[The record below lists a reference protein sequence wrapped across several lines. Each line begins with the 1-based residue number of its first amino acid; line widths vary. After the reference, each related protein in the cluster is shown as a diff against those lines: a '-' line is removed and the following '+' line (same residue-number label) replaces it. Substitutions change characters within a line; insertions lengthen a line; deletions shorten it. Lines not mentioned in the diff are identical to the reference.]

1 MRANPI
7 EIIGGF
13 YTDDSLPWS
22 CQDTVNWLP
31 TRAEVA
37 GTRTPWKLET
47 CPGLRE
53 NLWLGAG
60 SAPIRG
66 MHDLEGQLYFVSGQ
80 TLYRKRVDGGVD
92 ALGLIPGVSRVQM
105 THNQFKTGYQ
115 LLVENGQGGGGYVYS
130 TVDNTFAKI
139 TDEGYPGSISSDY
152 LDSYMLG
159 VEPLGRYW
167 FHSNLADAADY
178 NTLDRYE
185 AEASPD
191 KIVGLASNASE
202 VVVFGQRTTE
212 FFFNT
217 GQSTG
222 TFQNRRSSIA
232 RGCASRHTIQKLDNS
247 VFWLG
252 DDGIVYRL
260 ADGYAARRIS
270 TQPLEKAIAVLNWSE
285 AISYVWEDRGYKVYY
300 LTFPGGLTFGYDV
313 VTGLWTRR
321 QSFGMD
327 RWRLSHIVKSGN
339 TWYGGDFQTGRI
351 WVIEWDYYL
360 EGRDPMIRRHVTGV
374 LHDNQSQLIIP
385 NAELIFGTG
394 TLPTVPQAP
403 LGPAPQYPGAPT
415 LSGTLANACAGPT
428 YTATLTA
435 TGGST
440 PVTIRKSAGPVTL
453 TISPSGALSWP
464 SPEVGTFTVS
474 AQARDAVGRIANFQA
489 QFTIKPLT
497 WNFTT
502 WFAGGPYASPYGV
515 GQVFWSAFWGKYFSC
530 TGPGRKI
537 SADGISWPQSGTA
550 NYFSGAE
557 NPSNHVLAF
566 AGDAGIVSSDDGGQT
581 VTLRSSFIISL
592 ASMQFVNGGFLAIEG
607 ANVVSGGV
615 DAINWVRG
623 TSFAS
628 LVGSG
633 PSWAYMTHLGKYVFI
648 SGFDGKV
655 ATSTIDVGPY
665 TSSTQVPSW
674 GGNRAIGLLYVER
687 LQKLFI
693 YRNDGIIIETADLST
708 FTVRLNVGGLSLT
721 SMIYVPEM
729 DALIAVGQ
737 GTQPSTRVSTDGG
750 LTWPGYT
757 GLNSYRL
764 LAWSPSLARMVAIGQ
779 NEASYANATC
789 VL

>member
-1 MRANPI
+1 MRAQPVDL
-7 EIIGGF
+7 IGGF

-152 LDSYMLG
+152 LDSYTLG

-167 FHSNLADAADY
+167 FHSNLADATDY

-191 KIVGLASNASE
+191 KIVGLAVSQFE
-202 VVVFGQRTTE
+202 VVVFGQRTVE
-212 FFFNT
+212 FFFNAG
-217 GQSTG
+217 GQTG
-222 TFQNRRSSIA
+222 TFQNRRQSIT

-247 VFWLG
+247 LFWLG
-252 DDGIVYRL
+252 DDGIMYRL
-260 ADGYAARRIS
+260 DGYAARRIS
-270 TQPLEKAIAVLNWSE
+270 TQPLEKAIAGYNWSE

-453 TISPSGALSWP
+453 TISPAGALSWP

-502 WFAGGPYASPYGV
+502 WLPGGAYASGFGT
-515 GQVFWSAFWGKYFSC
+515 GQVIWSTYWNKFISC

-537 SADGISWPQSGTA
+537 STDGINWPQSG
-550 NYFSGAE
+550 SGDFFGVAE
-557 NPSNHVLAF
+557 NPTTGRLAVTTSIS
-566 AGDAGIVSSDDGGQT
+566 GTYTSDDGGVT
-581 VTLRSSFIISL
+581 VTQRTATTLDSDSMKFIQG
-592 ASMQFVNGGFLAIEG
+592 QFLGSTGSRM
-607 ANVVSGGV
+607 VSGGA
-615 DAINWVRG
+615 DGLTWTTG
-623 TSFAS
+623 PAS
-628 LVGSG
+628 PVTVSA
-633 PSWAYMTHLGKYVFI
+633 WDYIEHLGLYYFVE
-648 SGFDGKV
+648 GFTGST
-655 ATSTIDVGPY
+655 ATSVAPLGPY
-665 TSSTQVPSW
+665 TTTATIPGW
-674 GGNRAIGLLYVER
+674 TGNTLVRILYSKRLRRTFIATSGLIRER
-687 LQKLFI
+687 LD
-693 YRNDGIIIETADLST
+693 DGTYVTRLVASGQTFSSIIDI
-708 FTVRLNVGGLSLT
+708 
-721 SMIYVPEM
+721 PEM
-729 DALIAVGQ
+729 GALIAVGS
-737 GTQPSTRVSTDGG
+737 GATNSTAVSVDGG
-750 LTWPGYT
+750 TTWTRYN
-757 GLNSYRL
+757 GLNSFRL
-764 LAWSPSLARMVAIGQ
+764 LAWSPPLARLVAIGQ
-779 NEASYANATC
+779 NVASYANATC

>member
-1 MRANPI
+1 MRAQPI
-7 EIIGGF
+7 AMVGGF

-31 TRAEVA
+31 TRAEVE

-53 NLWLGAG
+53 SLWLGAS

-167 FHSNLADAADY
+167 FHSNLADATDY

-191 KIVGLASNASE
+191 KIVGLAVSQFE
-202 VVVFGQRTTE
+202 VVVFGQRTVE
-212 FFFNT
+212 FFFNSG
-217 GQSTG
+217 GQTG
-222 TFQNRRSSIA
+222 TFQNRRQSIT

-247 VFWLG
+247 LFWLG

-260 ADGYAARRIS
+260 DGYAARRIS
-270 TQPLEKAIAVLNWSE
+270 TQPLEKAIAGYNWSE

-360 EGRDPMIRRHVTGV
+360 EGQSPMIRRHVTGV

-428 YTATLTA
+428 YTATLTT

-453 TISPSGALSWP
+453 TISPTGALSWP
-464 SPEVGTFTVS
+464 SPEVGAFTVS

-489 QFTIKPLT
+489 QFTIKPLA
-497 WNFTT
+497 WDFTT
-502 WFAGGPYASPYGV
+502 FTGPYAYG
-515 GQVFWSAFWGKYFSC
+515 GTGNQFGSCIYSQMFSRFIAC
-530 TGPGRKI
+530 TSTTRR
-537 SADGISWPQSGTA
+537 
-550 NYFSGAE
+550 
-557 NPSNHVLAF
+557 
-566 AGDAGIVSSDDGGQT
+566 VSLDGG
-581 VTLRSSFIISL
+581 VTWTDKGGPTLLYQAQNPATGRIVFFGSSGIYYSD
-592 ASMQFVNGGFLAIEG
+592 NGGDTITTATGGITTSAPAGKWAGGKFLAYASSRPYSSVDGSVWVEG
-607 ANVVSGGV
+607 A
-615 DAINWVRG
+615 
-623 TSFAS
+623 TY
-628 LVGSG
+628 
-633 PSWAYMTHLGKYVFI
+633 P
-648 SGFDGKV
+648 
-655 ATSTIDVGPY
+655 
-665 TSSTQVPSW
+665 
-674 GGNRAIGLLYVER
+674 
-687 LQKLFI
+687 
-693 YRNDGIIIETADLST
+693 
-708 FTVRLNVGGLSLT
+708 GLS
-721 SMIYVPEM
+721 
-729 DALIAVGQ
+729 D
-737 GTQPSTRVSTDGG
+737 TRVSFVYADHLQKYVAIARLSGAVVHSSNGVSGFTTVGTGPIGCTQLHYDANRQLIYGNTGNQVFHSSDGINFTSVPVFVSGSSVAGLIVIPEMGCVIANGEATGAQNSLAASFDGG
-750 LTWPGYT
+750 NTWQLYPGLKRWNAL
-757 GLNSYRL
+757 G
-764 LAWSPSLARMVAIGQ
+764 WSPSLGKLAFVGAFDVYMAT
-779 NEASYANATC
+779 ATC

>member
-1 MRANPI
+1 MRAQPI
-7 EIIGGF
+7 AMVGGF

-31 TRAEVA
+31 TRAEVE

-53 NLWLGAG
+53 SLWLGAS

-130 TVDNTFAKI
+130 TVDNTFTKI

-152 LDSYMLG
+152 LDSYTLG

-167 FHSNLADAADY
+167 FHSNLADATDY

-191 KIVGLASNASE
+191 KIVGLAVSQFE
-202 VVVFGQRTTE
+202 VVVFGQRTVE
-212 FFFNT
+212 FFFNSG
-217 GQSTG
+217 GQTG
-222 TFQNRRSSIA
+222 TFQNRRQSIT

-247 VFWLG
+247 LFWLG

-260 ADGYAARRIS
+260 DGYAARRIS
-270 TQPLEKAIAVLNWSE
+270 TQPLEKAIAGYNWSE

-300 LTFPGGLTFGYDV
+300 LTFPDGLTFGYDV

-327 RWRLSHIVKSGN
+327 RWRLSHIVKSGD

-360 EGRDPMIRRHVTGV
+360 EGQSPMIRRHVTGV

-440 PVTIRKSAGPVTL
+440 PVTIRKSAGPVAL
-453 TISPSGALSWP
+453 TISPTGALSWP

-502 WFAGGPYASPYGV
+502 WQPSNGYSSPYGV
-515 GQVFWSAFWGKYFSC
+515 GQVIWSSYWNRFVSC
-530 TGPGRKI
+530 TGPGRKL
-537 SADGISWPQSGTA
+537 SSDGITWTQVATA
-550 NYFSGAE
+550 NYFNCAE
-557 NPSNHVLAF
+557 NPITNVMAF
-566 AGDAGIVSSDDGGQT
+566 AGDNGIFSSADGGAS
-581 VTLRSSFIISL
+581 VTMRSSGFLDNASL
-592 ASMQFVNGGFLAIEG
+592 GFAGGGFLGISGPNA
-607 ANVVSGGV
+607 VSGGA
-615 DAINWVRG
+615 DAVTWTTG
-623 TSFAS
+623 PSFNS
-628 LVGSG
+628 LVGSS
-633 PSWAYMTHLGKYVFI
+633 PQWAYMSHLAKYVFI
-648 SGFDGKV
+648 SGKDGRV
-655 ATSTIDVGPY
+655 ATSSAALGPY
-665 TSSTQVPSW
+665 AASTPVPSW
-674 GGNRAIGLLYVER
+674 GGSKAIGLLYVER

-721 SMIYVPEM
+721 SMIDVPEM
-729 DALIAVGQ
+729 GALLAVGQ
-737 GTQPSTRVSTDGG
+737 GTQPSTQVSIDGG
-750 LTWPGYT
+750 LTWSGYT

-764 LAWSPSLARMVAIGQ
+764 LAWSPQLARLVAIGQ
-779 NEASYANATC
+779 NVASYANATC

>member
-1 MRANPI
+1 MRAQPI
-7 EIIGGF
+7 AMVGGF

-31 TRAEVA
+31 TRAEVE

-53 NLWLGAG
+53 SLWLGAS

-130 TVDNTFAKI
+130 TVDNTFTKI

-152 LDSYMLG
+152 LDSYTLG

-167 FHSNLADAADY
+167 FHSNLADATDY

-191 KIVGLASNASE
+191 KIVGLAVSQFE
-202 VVVFGQRTTE
+202 VVVFGQRTVE
-212 FFFNT
+212 FFFNSG
-217 GQSTG
+217 GQTG
-222 TFQNRRSSIA
+222 TFQNRRQSIT

-247 VFWLG
+247 LFWLG

-260 ADGYAARRIS
+260 DGYAARRIS
-270 TQPLEKAIAVLNWSE
+270 TQPLEKAIAGYNWSE

-300 LTFPGGLTFGYDV
+300 LTFPDGLTFGYDV

-327 RWRLSHIVKSGN
+327 RWRLSHIVKSGD

-360 EGRDPMIRRHVTGV
+360 EGQDPMIRRHVTGV

-453 TISPSGALSWP
+453 TISPTGALSWP

-489 QFTIKPLT
+489 QFTIKPLA
-497 WNFTT
+497 WDFTT
-502 WFAGGPYASPYGV
+502 FTGPYASGGV
-515 GQVFWSAFWGKYFSC
+515 GFQIGRAIYSESHSRFIACINANRNISLDGGVTWVDKG
-530 TGPGRKI
+530 GPNFL
-537 SADGISWPQSGTA
+537 DV
-550 NYFSGAE
+550 AE
-557 NPSNHVLAF
+557 NPATGRIVFTRDN
-566 AGDAGIVSSDDGGQT
+566 AGYYSDDGGETITPASGSVNLDNQNLLWASNKF
-581 VTLRSSFIISL
+581 VGYGNSRPYSSADGTSWT
-592 ASMQFVNGGFLAIEG
+592 EG
-607 ANVVSGGV
+607 AVYAGLAGGYINAVYADHLQRFVIIARSTGAVVHSANGVSGFS
-615 DAINWVRG
+615 
-623 TSFAS
+623 T
-628 LVGSG
+628 VGSVAPG
-633 PSWAYMTHLGKYVFI
+633 FTAI
-648 SGFDGKV
+648 SYDKAKGTVIAGNGDSLYW
-655 ATSTIDVGPY
+655 ST
-665 TSSTQVPSW
+665 
-674 GGNRAIGLLYVER
+674 
-687 LQKLFI
+687 
-693 YRNDGIIIETADLST
+693 DGINFTAVPVFQAGSYLEGLIYVKEMSCVIAIASGT
-708 FTVRLNVGGLSLT
+708 GASPSMARTVDGGLSW
-721 SMIYVPEM
+721 SKYP
-729 DALIAVGQ
+729 
-737 GTQPSTRVSTDGG
+737 G
-750 LTWPGYT
+750 LHRW
-757 GLNSYRL
+757 NAM
-764 LAWSPSLARMVAIGQ
+764 AWSPSLGKLAFVGAFDAYIGTAVC
-779 NEASYANATC
+779 EI
-789 VL
+789 

>member
-1 MRANPI
+1 MRAQPI
-7 EIIGGF
+7 AMVGGF

-31 TRAEVA
+31 TRAEVE

-53 NLWLGAG
+53 SLWLGAS

-152 LDSYMLG
+152 LDSYTLG

-167 FHSNLADAADY
+167 FHSNLADATDY

-191 KIVGLASNASE
+191 KIVGLAVSQFE
-202 VVVFGQRTTE
+202 VVVFGQRTVE
-212 FFFNT
+212 FFFNSG
-217 GQSTG
+217 GQTG
-222 TFQNRRSSIA
+222 TFQNRRQSIT

-247 VFWLG
+247 LFWLG

-260 ADGYAARRIS
+260 DGYAARRIS
-270 TQPLEKAIAVLNWSE
+270 TQPLEKAIAGYNWSE

-360 EGRDPMIRRHVTGV
+360 EGQSPMIRRHVTGV

-497 WNFTT
+497 WDFTT
-502 WFAGGPYASPYGV
+502 FTGPYAFPGAGFQIGQAIYSQIHSRFVACLNASRVVSTNSGV
-515 GQVFWSAFWGKYFSC
+515 TWTSLGGAPFS
-530 TGPGRKI
+530 
-537 SADGISWPQSGTA
+537 
-550 NYFSGAE
+550 NVAE
-557 NPSNHVLAF
+557 NRKT
-566 AGDAGIVSSDDGGQT
+566 GRIVFVGGGSAYYSDDGGQNIVAAT
-581 VTLRSSFIISL
+581 GAASINNQSL
-592 ASMQFVNGGFLAIEG
+592 KWAGGKFLG
-607 ANVVSGGV
+607 
-615 DAINWVRG
+615 
-623 TSFAS
+623 F
-628 LVGSG
+628 GSG
-633 PSWAYMTHLGKYVFI
+633 RPVSSADGTAWTTGDFNSILSGVITPFVYADHLEKYVFI
-648 SGFDGKV
+648 SRDTGRVVHSITGTSGFAQVATLPNGAVSMDYDAARKRIYVGLGGSVLFSDDGVSFSERAIFAPNRGTEAVMVIPEMGCVIAIGSGGTPSMGVSFDGG
-655 ATSTIDVGPY
+655 D
-665 TSSTQVPSW
+665 
-674 GGNRAIGLLYVER
+674 
-687 LQKLFI
+687 
-693 YRNDGIIIETADLST
+693 
-708 FTVRLNVGGLSLT
+708 
-721 SMIYVPEM
+721 
-729 DALIAVGQ
+729 
-737 GTQPSTRVSTDGG
+737 
-750 LTWPGYT
+750 TWTMYQ
-757 GLNSYRL
+757 GLNRWNAM
-764 LAWSPSLARMVAIGQ
+764 AWAPSLGKLAFVGSSNVYMAT
-779 NEASYANATC
+779 ATC

>member
-1 MRANPI
+1 MRAQPI
-7 EIIGGF
+7 AMVGGF

-31 TRAEVA
+31 TRAEVE

-53 NLWLGAG
+53 SLWLGAS

-80 TLYRKRVDGGVD
+80 TLYRKRIDGGVD

-130 TVDNTFAKI
+130 TVDNTFSKI

-167 FHSNLADAADY
+167 FHSNLADATDY

-191 KIVGLASNASE
+191 KIVGLAVSQFE
-202 VVVFGQRTTE
+202 VVVFGQRTVE
-212 FFFNT
+212 FFFNSG
-217 GQSTG
+217 GQTG
-222 TFQNRRSSIA
+222 TFQNRRQSIT

-247 VFWLG
+247 LFWLG

-260 ADGYAARRIS
+260 DGYAARRIS
-270 TQPLEKAIAVLNWSE
+270 TQPLEKAIADYNWSE

-385 NAELIFGTG
+385 SAELIFGTG

-415 LSGTLANACAGPT
+415 LSGTLADACAGPT

-453 TISPSGALSWP
+453 TISPTGALSWP

-502 WFAGGPYASPYGV
+502 WQPGGAYASGFGS
-515 GQVFWSAFWGKYFSC
+515 GQVIWSTYWNQFISC

-537 SADGISWPQSGTA
+537 STDGINWPQTGSVD
-550 NYFSGAE
+550 YFGVAE
-557 NPSNHVLAF
+557 NPTTGRLALTTSIS
-566 AGDAGIVSSDDGGQT
+566 GTYTSDDGGVT
-581 VTLRSSFIISL
+581 VTQRTTSTLDSGSLRFYQG
-592 ASMQFVNGGFLAIEG
+592 QFLGNSGSRMM
-607 ANVVSGGV
+607 SGGADGLTWTTGPLAPV
-615 DAINWVRG
+615 GIDAWEFIE
-623 TSFAS
+623 
-628 LVGSG
+628 
-633 PSWAYMTHLGKYVFI
+633 HLGLYFFVT
-648 SGFDGKV
+648 GFNGNT
-655 ATSTIDVGPY
+655 ATSAAPLGPY
-665 TSSTQVPSW
+665 TTTATIPGW
-674 GGNRAIGLLYVER
+674 TGNTLVRILYSKRLRRTFIATSGLIRER
-687 LQKLFI
+687 LD
-693 YRNDGIIIETADLST
+693 DGTYVNRLVASGQTFSSIIDI
-708 FTVRLNVGGLSLT
+708 
-721 SMIYVPEM
+721 PEM
-729 DALIAVGQ
+729 GALIAVGS
-737 GTQPSTRVSTDGG
+737 GATNSTAVSVDGG
-750 LTWPGYT
+750 TTWTRYN
-757 GLNSYRL
+757 GLNSFRL
-764 LAWSPSLARMVAIGQ
+764 LAWSPPLARLVAIGQ
-779 NEASYANATC
+779 NVASYANATC

>member
-1 MRANPI
+1 MRAQPV
-7 EIIGGF
+7 EMIGGF
-13 YTDDSLPWS
+13 YTDSSLPWS

-31 TRAEVA
+31 TRAEVP

-53 NLWLGAG
+53 NLWLGAS

-105 THNQFKTGYQ
+105 THNQFNTGYQ

-152 LDSYMLG
+152 LDSFTLG

-167 FHSNLADAADY
+167 FHSNLADATDY

-185 AEASPD
+185 AEALPD

-217 GQSTG
+217 GQATG
-222 TFQNRRSSIA
+222 TFQNRRNSMA
-232 RGCASRHTIQKLDNS
+232 RGCASRHTIQKLDNTL
-247 VFWLG
+247 FWLG
-252 DDGIVYRL
+252 NDGMVYRL
-260 ADGYAARRIS
+260 DGYSPRRIS
-270 TQPLEKAIAVLNWSE
+270 TQPLEKAIAGYNWSE

-300 LTFPGGLTFGYDV
+300 LTFPDGMTFGYDV
-313 VTGLWTRR
+313 VTGLWARR

-327 RWRLSHIVKSGN
+327 RWRLSHLVESGDK
-339 TWYGGDFQTGRI
+339 WYGGDFQTGRLWI
-351 WVIEWDYYL
+351 VDWEYFL
-360 EGRDPMIRRHVTGV
+360 EGQSPMIRRHVTGV

-440 PVTIRKSAGPVTL
+440 PVAIRKSAGPVTL

-497 WNFTT
+497 WGFTT
-502 WFAGGPYASPYGV
+502 FTGPYSYGGTGNQFGSCIYSEMFSRFIACTSTTRKVSLDGGVTWTDKGGPTLSYQAQNPTTGRI
-515 GQVFWSAFWGKYFSC
+515 VFFGG
-530 TGPGRKI
+530 TGI
-537 SADGISWPQSGTA
+537 
-550 NYFSGAE
+550 YY
-557 NPSNHVLAF
+557 
-566 AGDAGIVSSDDGGQT
+566 SDDGGETLT
-581 VTLRSSFIISL
+581 VAT
-592 ASMQFVNGGFLAIEG
+592 GGTTTSQPRGKWAGGKFLAY
-607 ANVVSGGV
+607 
-615 DAINWVRG
+615 
-623 TSFAS
+623 AS
-628 LVGSG
+628 SR
-633 PSWAYMTHLGKYVFI
+633 AYSSSDGIAWQESAPYSDI
-648 SGFDGKV
+648 SG
-655 ATSTIDVGPY
+655 
-665 TSSTQVPSW
+665 
-674 GGNRAIGLLYVER
+674 
-687 LQKLFI
+687 
-693 YRNDGIIIETADLST
+693 LST
-708 FTVRLNVGGLSLT
+708 FVYADHLQKYIVIAQLSGAVVHSETGTSGFSTVGTAPTGCTDLVYDAKRRLIFGNSGNQVFYSSDGINFT
-721 SMIYVPEM
+721 SVQVFRSGSIVEPVLVIPEM
-729 DALIAVGQ
+729 GCVIANGY
-737 GTQPSTRVSTDGG
+737 GTGSDESLGVSFDGG
-750 LTWPGYT
+750 VTWQLYPGLKRWNAL
-757 GLNSYRL
+757 G
-764 LAWSPSLARMVAIGQ
+764 WSPSLGKLAFVGAFDVYMAT
-779 NEASYANATC
+779 ATC

>member
-1 MRANPI
+1 MRAQPI
-7 EIIGGF
+7 AMVGGF

-31 TRAEVA
+31 TRAEVE

-53 NLWLGAG
+53 SLWLGAS

-130 TVDNTFAKI
+130 TVDNTFTKI

-167 FHSNLADAADY
+167 FHSNLADATDY

-191 KIVGLASNASE
+191 KIVGLAVSQFE
-202 VVVFGQRTTE
+202 VVVFGQRTVE
-212 FFFNT
+212 FFFNSG
-217 GQSTG
+217 GQTG
-222 TFQNRRSSIA
+222 TFQNRRQSIT

-247 VFWLG
+247 LFWLG

-260 ADGYAARRIS
+260 DGYAARRIS
-270 TQPLEKAIAVLNWSE
+270 TQPLEKAIAGYNWSE

-360 EGRDPMIRRHVTGV
+360 EGQSPMIRRHVTGI
-374 LHDNQSQLIIP
+374 LHDSQSQLIIP

-403 LGPAPQYPGAPT
+403 LSPVVQNPGAPVISGSPPT
-415 LSGTLANACAGPT
+415 GKTEVPYSYAFTISGGSGNKVRLSAGVLPAGLSISETGVISGTPTEVGVSQFSLEVRDDFGRKGTWSGTLTVVLSPAFPVVAGWQGL
-428 YTATLTA
+428 Y
-435 TGGST
+435 S
-440 PVTIRKSAGPVTL
+440 
-453 TISPSGALSWP
+453 
-464 SPEVGTFTVS
+464 
-474 AQARDAVGRIANFQA
+474 
-489 QFTIKPLT
+489 
-497 WNFTT
+497 
-502 WFAGGPYASPYGV
+502 
-515 GQVFWSAFWGKYFSC
+515 SAFAS
-530 TGPGRKI
+530 
-537 SADGISWPQSGTA
+537 SASIPL
-550 NYFSGAE
+550 
-557 NPSNHVLAF
+557 PS
-566 AGDAGIVSSDDGGQT
+566 
-581 VTLRSSFIISL
+581 
-592 ASMQFVNGGFLAIEG
+592 
-607 ANVVSGGV
+607 VVSGDRLVLLICFKNNAGAASNITAPTGWTAFTAQDYATSGSGFPFLQVRGYYRNCDGAEPPSVTFSANNSGGWGSTCYRIDSGSFNLAEAPVAAHTTGNVDTINAPALANPWGV
-615 DAINWVRG
+615 NALHISACTVNYSQTGEKLYPLPSNQHTMPKDAIGGNISAVWACTAEVTGAAPSSMWAPVPTQGAVRR
-623 TSFAS
+623 SIA
-628 LVGSG
+628 
-633 PSWAYMTHLGKYVFI
+633 
-648 SGFDGKV
+648 
-655 ATSTIDVGPY
+655 STILV
-665 TSSTQVPSW
+665 
-674 GGNRAIGLLYVER
+674 R
-687 LQKLFI
+687 KL
-693 YRNDGIIIETADLST
+693 
-708 FTVRLNVGGLSLT
+708 
-721 SMIYVPEM
+721 
-729 DALIAVGQ
+729 
-737 GTQPSTRVSTDGG
+737 
-750 LTWPGYT
+750 
-757 GLNSYRL
+757 
-764 LAWSPSLARMVAIGQ
+764 
-779 NEASYANATC
+779 
-789 VL
+789 